1 MEPNETTA
9 KDEWASYIPFPV
21 GPMFFTPVNGLR
33 GEDEGMVS
41 MGYSPIRFPI
51 NSVNTFKKMQYFI
64 LCSEGGGGGEER

>member
-1 MEPNETTA
+1 VESDETTA
-9 KDEWASYIPFPV
+9 KYAWVSGLPVAV
-21 GPMFFTPVNGLR
+21 GPTFFTPVNGLR

-64 LCSEGGGGGEER
+64 LCSEGGGGDER